1 MHANDD
7 IVSERNI
14 FNKKHERKSFVCVA
28 VNPSVPIIWDLH
40 TQGDRKLQKDTHT
53 HTHTYKHTY
62 THTHRTATV
71 FLTAHACGGV
81 SMEKV
86 NMHKNS
92 QSYHR
97 NGGVRKGRMQC
108 GGEKQGRKEGGQGSR
123 NVGM

>member
-7 IVSERNI
+7 VISERSI
-14 FNKKHERKSFVCVA
+14 FNKNHEHKSFVCVA

-40 TQGDRKLQKDTHT
+40 TQGDRNYKIHTHT
-53 HTHTYKHTY
+53 HTH
-62 THTHRTATV
+62 RIATV

-86 NMHKNS
+86 NMRKNS

-97 NGGVRKGRMQC
+97 KEGVSKGRMQC

-123 NVGM
+123 SIGWWEG